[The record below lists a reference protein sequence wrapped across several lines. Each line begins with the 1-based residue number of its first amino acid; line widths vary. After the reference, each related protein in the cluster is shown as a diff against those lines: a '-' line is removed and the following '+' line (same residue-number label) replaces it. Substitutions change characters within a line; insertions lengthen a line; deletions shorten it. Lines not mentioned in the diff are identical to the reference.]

1 MFARQANSHWPF
13 TPLKKDTSHPLLIH
27 WADVEGR
34 AIAMCALVKV
44 ERAFLLFILRWLDE
58 GAQGRKNNNTSFRS
72 CGL

>member
-34 AIAMCALVKV
+34 AIEMCALFKV
-44 ERAFLLFILRWLDE
+44 ERDFLLRGLGK
-58 GAQGRKNNNTSFRS
+58 GAQGRKKLLVSVLA
-72 CGL
+72 GYE